1 MSLGQAASPATPSA
15 VHLKEVQ
22 GLVGSTEGDATL
34 LLVPARFGSAKQRAA
49 PEPKPP
55 PPTPSLTCWLTIPVV
70 VSAVG
75 PFAGITADAAV
86 PPCGL

>member
-1 MSLGQAASPATPSA
+1 MSLGQAPSPATPSA

-34 LLVPARFGSAKQRAA
+34 LLVPAKQRAA